1 MNEFRITPQVLI
13 NVVIAASLVLLF
25 SSAPFGF
32 LTTIGGIALLLILFS
47 YDQGARRSVFQSLAF
62 SAVCGL
68 SVVLAAGIGLQRM
81 AARKDLDVWFA
92 GVWLC
97 ATVVAMAIDRAR
109 MSARAAIGVA
119 PEVFAP
125 APRPAAH
132 PAPATR
138 YGLGLGGAV
147 EAAPPEATPA
157 APPPPVYT
165 PSAP

>member
-1 MNEFRITPQVLI
+1 MTLGRQGRLRDAFATMRCSGVKLLMNEFRITPQVLI

-125 APRPAAH
+125 ARGRQL
-132 PAPATR
+132 TR
-138 YGLGLGGAV
+138 RQQ
-147 EAAPPEATPA
+147 
-157 APPPPVYT
+157 PVT
-165 PSAP
+165 ASV